1 MQYAKAQGCSDAGF
15 CTMGAMKPDQY
26 FNRRIS
32 IKLRSIEFAQYFG
45 MTRFGDFVY
54 NYYVDANLAFNDR
67 NNLQIKLPYVVV
79 DGALATTSGIG
90 DLSLSAT
97 RILTQ
102 TEKGQFNATLGAKV
116 PLGESNLTTSEGLT
130 LPMYN
135 QAGLGTFDVIAGL
148 SWISKNWMFAAGYQH
163 AFGITDNQ
171 FLWEDWIGNPLEEKA
186 LEYTQSRDLERGVDI
201 MLRAERN
208 FRFTN
213 WNFNLGLLPIWR
225 LTEDKIL
232 IPDEEGTGEVIRH
245 IEGSTGLAMTLLVG
259 GGYQFNVKSGIKI
272 MNGFRLVQR
281 DKNPDGLSRK
291 FVSNIGYVYK
301 F

>member
-1 MQYAKAQGCSDAGF
+1 M
-15 CTMGAMKPDQY
+15 
-26 FNRRIS
+26 
-32 IKLRSIEFAQYFG
+32 AQYIG
-45 MTRFGDFVY
+45 MTRFGDVVY
-54 NYYVDANLAFNDR
+54 NYYVDANVAFNER

-79 DGALATTSGIG
+79 DGALANTSGIG

-97 RILTQ
+97 RTLKH
-102 TEKGQFNATLGAKV
+102 TEKGQLSATLGTKV
-116 PLGESNLTTSEGLT
+116 PLGASNLRTAEGRT

-135 QAGLGTFDVIAGL
+135 QAGLGTVDLIAGL
-148 SWISKNWMFAAGYQH
+148 SWVGKDWMFAAGYQH
-163 AFGITDNQ
+163 AFGQSGSQ
-171 FLWEDWIGNPLEEKA
+171 FLWEDWADHPLEEKA
-186 LEYTQSRDLERGVDI
+186 LEYTQSRDLVRGVDV

-225 LTEDKIL
+225 LTEDEITV
-232 IPDEEGTGEVIRH
+232 PNEEGTGEITRQ

-259 GGYQFNVKSGIKI
+259 GGYQFNVRSGIKI
-272 MNGFRLVQR
+272 MNGIRLTQR